1 MIASKTH
8 MELLTTIVGIAQ
20 RFVMEGMEV
29 APGRK
34 VQENR
39 RKVTSDVEAR
49 ICAIACS
56 EPSEGAS
63 RWIMQAI
70 ADELIRLEVVDYITD
85 STVCD
90 VMKKMNLNH
99 GL

>member
-70 ADELIRLEVVDYITD
+70 ADELIRLEMVNYITD
-85 STVCD
+85 TIVGE
-90 VMKKMNLNH
+90 VMKKTKSNH
-99 GL
+99 AL